1 MSGSSYLQ
9 KILGDFKEKHMFF
22 FVIIIVCIQLI
33 DSFLKNYSINI
44 YQVAVVMATYSFINL
59 QMSIYNLLM
68 GGIVSTSISF
78 IVYKLFLDYS
88 KKINTLS
95 LNLVTFLSVIVF
107 MTIFDCV
114 SMPAVAYT
122 LMSQVKIPI
131 NPVGYLS
138 DYIVASL
145 FIIFL
150 SFVLLTLMK
159 TIKKNVKNLNKFKIL
174 NSIVSNDYKQL
185 EQNIG
190 SL

>member
-1 MSGSSYLQ
+1 M
-9 KILGDFKEKHMFF
+9 
-22 FVIIIVCIQLI
+22 I
-33 DSFLKNYSINI
+33 DNFLKNYSISI

-68 GGIVSTSISF
+68 GGIISTCISF
-78 IVYKLFLDYS
+78 IVYKLFVDYS

-150 SFVLLTLMK
+150 SVLLLTV
-159 TIKKNVKNLNKFKIL
+159 IKSIKNIKVLHDLKVL
-174 NSIVSNDYKQL
+174 NSVTDNTYKQL

>member
-1 MSGSSYLQ
+1 
-9 KILGDFKEKHMFF
+9 
-22 FVIIIVCIQLI
+22 
-33 DSFLKNYSINI
+33 
-44 YQVAVVMATYSFINL
+44 
-59 QMSIYNLLM
+59 
-68 GGIVSTSISF
+68 
-78 IVYKLFLDYS
+78 
-88 KKINTLS
+88 
-95 LNLVTFLSVIVF
+95 

-122 LMSQVKIPI
+122 LMSQVKIQI